1 MNINSKQTK
10 ALNYFT
16 GKLAYLFDGMAFTA
30 EQFEDGAVMVS
41 GSNNGNISIYQ
52 DSDFV
57 LAIIGKRGGIT
68 VKQGSSFA
76 RKMLAN

>member
-1 MNINSKQTK
+1 MNINKQQAK

-16 GKLAYLFDGMAFTA
+16 GKVAYLFDSMAFTA

-41 GSNNGNISIYQ
+41 GSNSGNVSIYR

-76 RKMLAN
+76 RKMIAN

>member
-41 GSNNGNISIYQ
+41 GSNNGRIYR

-57 LAIIGKRGGIT
+57 LAIIGKRGGIN
-68 VKQGSSFA
+68 VKYGSSFA
-76 RKMLAN
+76 RKMLAK